1 MEVLSYISLFTVW
14 FNMVQ
19 LEFKIDHAE
28 EIVENKD
35 FYYIE
40 KILRNCNLKTALS

>member
-1 MEVLSYISLFTVW
+1 
-14 FNMVQ
+14 MVQ
-19 LEFKIDHAE
+19 HEFKIDHAE

-35 FYYIE
+35 FYYIKKHPPQ